1 MAPGR
6 AQVIAKYE
14 RTTADQGYDPD
25 AVLVDIDGR
34 EDESFSVLVERG
46 LTSRLTLQAK
56 AGVTRGHDRWVS
68 YSGRGPVE
76 LGVRWTAWRGE
87 RSVVAL
93 YVGAAEAG
101 AGRNAGYAAPGQ
113 GSLDLEARAL
123 VGRSAVWRRR
133 EVFVDLQVARLKRQ
147 GLADETRF
155 DATLGLRPARRWL
168 LLAQTYAGR
177 ADRGSIDARWVKTE
191 LSVVRSFGD
200 WSAQAGWRDT
210 TMGRETARDQGVTLG
225 LWRRF

>member
-1 MAPGR
+1 M
-6 AQVIAKYE
+6 
-14 RTTADQGYDPD
+14 
-25 AVLVDIDGR
+25 
-34 EDESFSVLVERG
+34 
-46 LTSRLTLQAK
+46 
-56 AGVTRGHDRWVS
+56 TRGHDRWVS

-101 AGRNAGYAAPGQ
+101 AGRNAGYATPGQ
-113 GSLDLEARAL
+113 GSLDLEVRAL
-123 VGRSAVWRRR
+123 VGRSAIWRKR

-177 ADRGSIDARWVKTE
+177 ADRGPIDARWVETE

>member
-1 MAPGR
+1 
-6 AQVIAKYE
+6 
-14 RTTADQGYDPD
+14 
-25 AVLVDIDGR
+25 
-34 EDESFSVLVERG
+34 
-46 LTSRLTLQAK
+46 
-56 AGVTRGHDRWVS
+56 
-68 YSGRGPVE
+68 GPVE

-155 DATLGLRPARRWL
+155 DATLGL
-168 LLAQTYAGR
+168 
-177 ADRGSIDARWVKTE
+177 
-191 LSVVRSFGD
+191 
-200 WSAQAGWRDT
+200 
-210 TMGRETARDQGVTLG
+210 
-225 LWRRF
+225 